1 MERKL
6 FATINVAKEN
16 INKEVKIYKTKTE
29 KYGIEIVEG
38 DNIVTKKLDNL
49 ATDESKVDDLLNV
62 ILNSVCK
69 FELVEDYAYD
79 YNDNKKP
86 IAWL

>member
-16 INKEVKIYKTKTE
+16 ANKEVKIYKTKTE

-38 DNIVTKKLDNL
+38 DNIVTKRLDNL

-69 FELVEDYAYD
+69 FELVGDYAYD